1 MKIVKQVNAFCPK
14 CNKHTP
20 HTVKLYAKGPMRGTD
35 TGNRRRRRKLKGYV
49 GKVKGQATVKKL
61 AKRQK
66 VLLICKECK
75 YTVERVIGSRTKK
88 RLEFN
93 VETA

>member
-1 MKIVKQVNAFCPK
+1 MKIVKEVNTYCPK

-20 HTVKLYAKGPMRGTD
+20 HTVKLYSKGAMRGTD
-35 TGNRRRRRKLKGYV
+35 MGSRRRMRKLKGYV
-49 GKVKGQATVKKL
+49 GKVKGQASVKKL

-66 VLLICKECK
+66 ILLICKVCK
-75 YTVERVIGSRTKK
+75 YTVERVVGSRTKK
-88 RLEFN
+88 RLEFA

>member
-1 MKIVKQVNAFCPK
+1 MKIVKEINTFCPK
-14 CNKHTP
+14 CNKHTL
-20 HTVKLYAKGPMRGTD
+20 HTVKMYSKGAMRGTD
-35 TGNRRRRRKLKGYV
+35 QGSRRRARKLKGYV
-49 GKVKGQATVKKL
+49 GKVKGQASVKKL

-66 VLLICKECK
+66 VLLICKVCK

-88 RLEFN
+88 RLEFV